1 VHSLN
6 CSSNQVTVEGM
17 LMYSSDEHS
26 LNMGPTSRN
35 PSLSFTFLSDV
46 QRENA
51 STSMLQTD
59 DGSTMLSNEE
69 HPSNAEALI
78 SVSPSWRS
86 IFSNDEQSLNAPVTI
101 FLT

>member
-1 VHSLN
+1 
-6 CSSNQVTVEGM
+6 
-17 LMYSSDEHS
+17 MYSSDEHS

-51 STSMLQTD
+51 STSMLRTD